1 MDGKGKGA
9 TDNSPNNSNLVIS
22 EDTESLHIDR
32 NENQDAMEILDDG
45 LEDDMNIV
53 DQNKEGNV
61 ETSKDFPSTF

>member
-1 MDGKGKGA
+1 MK
-9 TDNSPNNSNLVIS
+9 I
-22 EDTESLHIDR
+22 HIDR

-61 ETSKDFPSTF
+61 ENSEPRTVPPKRRKKYL